1 MANFGV
7 RSFESFGD
15 APMAI
20 ARRDAREN
28 PRRLASITAAADYLA
43 VEHKLI
49 RKMIAAGKIT
59 GYRLPASNLI
69 RVDLNEIDALLDR
82 GRVA

>member
-1 MANFGV
+1 MAV
-7 RSFESFGD
+7 T
-15 APMAI
+15 
-20 ARRDAREN
+20 RRDAREN

-59 GYRLPASNLI
+59 GYRLPGSNLI

>member
-1 MANFGV
+1 MAF
-7 RSFESFGD
+7 
-15 APMAI
+15 P
-20 ARRDAREN
+20 RRDAREN

-59 GYRLPASNLI
+59 GYRLPGSNLI